1 MLFEHSAYVM
11 LIDKR
16 GVQRLGIP
24 YERLHSDSLAQ
35 DLRVLLDEPS

>member
-1 MLFEHSAYVM
+1 M

-24 YERLHSDSLAQ
+24 FERLDPNTLAQ
-35 DLRVLLDEPS
+35 DLQVLLDEPG